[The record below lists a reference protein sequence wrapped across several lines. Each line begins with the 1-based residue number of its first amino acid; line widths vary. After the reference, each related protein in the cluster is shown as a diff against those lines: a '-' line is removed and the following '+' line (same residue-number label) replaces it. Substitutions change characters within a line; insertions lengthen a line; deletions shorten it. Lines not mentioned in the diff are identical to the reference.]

1 MSDQTES
8 LGGDAFTPEEQAMF
22 DAYERGEDAPAAPA
36 GGGESAPA
44 ADGAPGAAEAAA
56 AAPGA
61 VAAPGEVLDNPDL
74 DGEDDLEAN
83 KGRFVRHGAFH
94 QARQRF
100 KAERARAEAAEQRVA
115 ELQERFTRGDERL
128 RLLSEA
134 MQKAPQAPAAAQPAP
149 EPEAVPDPNEDIF
162 GYAKYLEKQIADL
175 RNGHQQMTEA
185 QKQQAEQARAADEE
199 RTIVGAYQQDIERY
213 AATEPAFVEAYR
225 YLVSGRVA
233 ELKLYGLS
241 DADAIKQ
248 ANADELAFV
257 RAAVQRGVSPAEQA
271 FALAK
276 ARGFVAK
283 APEPTAPP
291 APAAETPA
299 ERQAR
304 LAAGQAASKS
314 LSGAGGGPAGE
325 ITLEML
331 ATMSEADF
339 EKFAAKNPGKLEALM
354 GA

>member
-1 MSDQTES
+1 MIDQTES
-8 LGGDAFTPEEQAMF
+8 LGGDAFTAEEQAMF

-36 GGGESAPA
+36 GGGEAAPAPEAAPA
-44 ADGAPGAAEAAA
+44 APEAAA
-56 AAPGA
+56 AAPDA
-61 VAAPGEVLDNPDL
+61 VAAPGDVVDP
-74 DGEDDLEAN
+74 EAEEGSAEEN
-83 KGRFVRHGAFH
+83 KGKFVRHGAFH
-94 QARQRF
+94 QERERR
-100 KAERARAEAAEQRVA
+100 KAVERELAEYREKFA
-115 ELQERFTRGDERL
+115 RGDERL

-134 MQKAPQAPAAAQPAP
+134 MQKAPQAPAAAQAAP

-162 GYAKYLEKQIADL
+162 GYVKHLEKQLADV
-175 RNGHQQMTEA
+175 RSGHQQMTEA
-185 QKQQAEQARAADEE
+185 QKKQAEEDRAETE
-199 RTIVGAYQQDIERY
+199 TREIVGSYQRDIQRY
-213 AATEPAFVEAYR
+213 AAAEPAFADAYQ
-225 YLVSGRVA
+225 YLVQGRVA
-233 ELKLYGLS
+233 ELKLYGL
-241 DADAIKQ
+241 DDRQAIAQ

-257 RAAVQRGVSPAEQA
+257 RSAVQRGVSPAEQA

-283 APEPTAPP
+283 APEPAAPP

-354 GA
+354 GAQ

>member
-8 LGGDAFTPEEQAMF
+8 LGGDAFTAEEQAMF
-22 DAYERGEDAPAAPA
+22 DAYERGEDGPATPGGGGEPAPGLGGAPEAAAPA
-36 GGGESAPA
+36 DGLR
-44 ADGAPGAAEAAA
+44 ADAGA
-56 AAPGA
+56 AAPGD
-61 VAAPGEVLDNPDL
+61 VVDPEVEE
-74 DGEDDLEAN
+74 GSVEEN
-83 KGRFVRHGAFH
+83 KGKFVRHGAFH
-94 QARQRF
+94 Q
-100 KAERARAEAAEQRVA
+100 ERERRKSVER
-115 ELQERFTRGDERL
+115 ELSELREKYARGDERL

-134 MQKAPQAPAAAQPAP
+134 MKAAPQAQPAAPQAAP

-199 RTIVGAYQQDIERY
+199 RTIVGAYQQDIERF
-213 AATEPAFVEAYR
+213 ASTEPAFVEAYR
-225 YLVSGRVA
+225 HLVSGRVA

-283 APEPTAPP
+283 APEPAAPP
-291 APAAETPA
+291 APAAETPD
-299 ERQAR
+299 ERQTR

-314 LSGAGGGPAGE
+314 LSVAGGGPAGE

-339 EKFAAKNPGKLEALM
+339 ERFAAKNPGKLEALM

>member
-8 LGGDAFTPEEQAMF
+8 LGGDAFTAEEQAMF
-22 DAYERGEDAPAAPA
+22 DAYERGEDDPAAPA
-36 GGGESAPA
+36 GGGEAAPVPDAAPA
-44 ADGAPGAAEAAA
+44 APEAAA

-61 VAAPGEVLDNPDL
+61 AAPGDVVDPE
-74 DGEDDLEAN
+74 GEEGSPEEN
-83 KGRFVRHGAFH
+83 KGKFVRHGAFH
-94 QARQRF
+94 Q
-100 KAERARAEAAEQRVA
+100 ERERRKSVER
-115 ELQERFTRGDERL
+115 ELSELREKYARGDERL

-134 MQKAPQAPAAAQPAP
+134 MTRAPQAPAAAAQPAP

-162 GYAKYLEKQIADL
+162 GYVKHLEKKLAEAVS
-175 RNGHQQMTEA
+175 GTQQVTEA
-185 QKQQAEQARAADEE
+185 QKRQAEEARAAEEE
-199 RTIVGAYQQDIERY
+199 RTIVGSYRQDIERY

-225 YLVSGRVA
+225 HLVQGRVA

-283 APEPTAPP
+283 APEPAAPP
-291 APAAETPA
+291 APAAETPQ
-299 ERQAR
+299 ERQTR

-331 ATMSEADF
+331 ANMSEADF
-339 EKFAAKNPGKLEALM
+339 EAFATKNPRKVEALM

>member
-8 LGGDAFTPEEQAMF
+8 LGGDAFTPEEQAML

-36 GGGESAPA
+36 SGGEAAPA
-44 ADGAPGAAEAAA
+44 PEAAPGAPEAPA
-56 AAPGA
+56 AAPGD
-61 VAAPGEVLDNPDL
+61 VVDP
-74 DGEDDLEAN
+74 EAEEGSAEEN
-83 KGRFVRHGAFH
+83 KGKFVRHGAFH
-94 QARQRF
+94 QERERR
-100 KAERARAEAAEQRVA
+100 KAVERELAEYREKFA
-115 ELQERFTRGDERL
+115 RGDERL

-134 MQKAPQAPAAAQPAP
+134 MQKAPQAPAAPQAAP

-162 GYAKYLEKQIADL
+162 GYVKHLEKKLAEAVS
-175 RNGHQQMTEA
+175 GTQQVSEA
-185 QKQQAEQARAADEE
+185 QKKRDEETRAAEEE
-199 RTIVGAYQQDIERY
+199 RTVVGAYQRDIERY

-225 YLVSGRVA
+225 HLVSGRVA

-257 RAAVQRGVSPAEQA
+257 KAAVQRGVSPAEQA

-283 APEPTAPP
+283 APEPVAPP

-299 ERQAR
+299 ERQSR
-304 LAAGQAASKS
+304 LAAGQAAAKS

-339 EKFAAKNPGKLEALM
+339 EKFASKNPGKLEALM

>member
-22 DAYERGEDAPAAPA
+22 DAYERGEEAPAASA
-36 GGGESAPA
+36 GGGEAAPA
-44 ADGAPGAAEAAA
+44 PDAAPDAPEAAA
-56 AAPGA
+56 ATPGAATAPGD
-61 VAAPGEVLDNPDL
+61 VVDPEVEE
-74 DGEDDLEAN
+74 GSAEEN
-83 KGRFVRHGAFH
+83 KGKFVRHGAFH
-94 QARQRF
+94 QERERR
-100 KAERARAEAAEQRVA
+100 KAVERELAEYREKFA
-115 ELQERFTRGDERL
+115 RGDERL

-199 RTIVGAYQQDIERY
+199 RTIVGSYRQDIERF
-213 AATEPAFVEAYR
+213 ASTEPAFVDAYR
-225 YLVSGRVA
+225 HLVSGRVA

-283 APEPTAPP
+283 APEPAAPP